1 MALEPPTKPMI
12 AEAAAAGFVETGHG
26 RIPRLQ
32 ILTIDGILNYR
43 DVPRLP
49 VIDTTA
55 FKKAPK
61 EKQGGQGA
69 LDL

>member
-1 MALEPPTKPMI
+1 
-12 AEAAAAGFVETGHG
+12 
-26 RIPRLQ
+26 
-32 ILTIDGILNYR
+32 LTIEGILSFKEF
-43 DVPRLP
+43 PRLP

-61 EKQGGQGA
+61 EKQAGQAA

>member
-1 MALEPPTKPMI
+1 MTLEPPTKPMI
-12 AEAAAAGFVETGHG
+12 AEAAAAGFVETDHG
-26 RIPRLQ
+26 RI
-32 ILTIDGILNYR
+32 
-43 DVPRLP
+43 PRLP